1 MPVEQLARP
10 ISLLQP
16 AVNVTATGFPNSS
29 FRGVVGTKVSTSE
42 QAAQVHHQARS
53 KARRIQDAS
62 KSQHTR
68 CIHDKR
74 QTRYV
79 RQVRCSGL
87 LLTWSAG
94 VRFVTVAA
102 YVPTAGKKDGVRGV
116 KLSWDVRITPTHGS
130 YVISM

>member
-1 MPVEQLARP
+1 LRVEQLARP

-16 AVNVTATGFPNSS
+16 AVNETATGFPSS
-29 FRGVVGTKVSTSE
+29 KCCGVAGTKVSTSE
-42 QAAQVHHQARS
+42 QAAQVHNQARS
-53 KARRIQDAS
+53 KARRKQDAS

-102 YVPTAGKKDGVRGV
+102 YVPTAGKRDGVRCV